1 MTYEYQIR
9 VLPQQAANEATLREF
24 ISRDKG
30 LDARTIN
37 HVRVLK
43 KSIDARHR
51 TIYVNLKV
59 RVYVNEF
66 PQDDEYERVEY
77 CDVSDK
83 PRHNER
89 CQNTLMPKWYRKHMT
104 EHQV

>member
-9 VLPQQAANEATLREF
+9 VLPQQTANEATLREF

-59 RVYVNEF
+59 
-66 PQDDEYERVEY
+66 
-77 CDVSDK
+77 
-83 PRHNER
+83 
-89 CQNTLMPKWYRKHMT
+89 
-104 EHQV
+104 